1 MLLTFN
7 KSTIGYS
14 HVERGKVC
22 QDYSSLYKDNE
33 RTIITCCDG
42 HGGDLYIRS
51 NIGSKLASLATIN
64 VFNEIKRS
72 QLFKLEDAN
81 FEKSI
86 KLSILCEW
94 NRLVESWNSLHHI
107 SKSEIINLSE
117 NKANILKKTPIKA
130 YGTTL
135 TGAMQLNNK
144 LVVVGIGDSEILG
157 IKNGKII
164 KPFDN
169 EDEPAGN
176 ITYSLCQEDAF
187 NYLKVKV
194 IDFSKLDGII
204 LCTDGLSGA
213 YQTYD
218 NFNNSFI
225 KPMVIKL
232 LEEKNYVFVDN
243 FIDNL
248 AKKLGTGDDV
258 SLAFIIKDNINKKYY
273 V

>member
-14 HVERGKVC
+14 HIDKGKVC
-22 QDYSSLYKDNE
+22 QDYSALYEDNE

-51 NIGSKLASLATIN
+51 NIGSKLASLATFN
-64 VFNEIKRS
+64 VFNSLKRNMIYK
-72 QLFKLEDAN
+72 FKEGD
-81 FEKSI
+81 FEKNI

-94 NRLVESWNSLHHI
+94 NRLVDNFNSCNQI
-107 SKSEIINLSE
+107 SKKELINLDE
-117 NKANILKKTPIKA
+117 KKKSIIRSNPIKA

-135 TGAMQLNNK
+135 TGALLLNNK
-144 LVVVGIGDSEILG
+144 LVIVGIGDSEILG
-157 IKNGKII
+157 IKKGCLI
-164 KPFDN
+164 KLFDN

-194 IDFSKLDGII
+194 VDFSKLDGII

-232 LEEKNYVFVDN
+232 LEEKNYSFVDS
-243 FIDNL
+243 FIANL
-248 AKKLGTGDDV
+248 ANKLGTGDDV
-258 SLAFIIKDNINKKYY
+258 SLAFIIKDKINKKYY
-273 V
+273 K